1 MAVRA
6 VAAAVVLFRCDDS
19 PRTKPSVDG
28 DFAYVCPAQLAS
40 WHTHCSAEGLL
51 SSMHD
56 HEFLQLTSATIL
68 AQALREASFNF
79 NCGRH
84 VLMLR
89 YKGHQGNP

>member
-1 MAVRA
+1 MRPKQSYSHQNYIVVPFQKVEKKVDYWILMAVRA

-51 SSMHD
+51 R
-56 HEFLQLTSATIL
+56 
-68 AQALREASFNF
+68 AQCMTMNF
-79 NCGRH
+79 CN
-84 VLMLR
+84 
-89 YKGHQGNP
+89 